1 MTHESTAVGLASA
14 YSNATTA
21 SGDWWRDAVIYQVYV
36 RSFAD
41 SDGDGIGDLR
51 GVRSRL
57 PHLARL
63 GVDAVW
69 LTPFY
74 VSPQAD
80 GGYDVADYRAVDPLF
95 GDLADAEELVRA
107 AHALGLRVIVDVVPN
122 HTSERHPWFRAAL
135 AGEPGARERYL
146 FRRGRGTDGDLPPN
160 DWESIFGGP
169 AWTRVADGEWY
180 LHLFAPEQPD
190 LDWNHPEVTAEFD
203 SVLRFWLDLGV
214 DGFRIDVAHGMVKA
228 EGLPDIGRGAQATLI
243 GAEPLPFFDQDGVHK
258 IHRAWRRLL
267 DSYEGPRI
275 GVAEAWAPTSERLA
289 LYVRPDELHQAFN
302 FRFLTCP
309 WDPAAMRTVID
320 ESLSATTAVG
330 APTTWVLSNHDV
342 VRHVTRYGGGPQ
354 GLARAR
360 AAALLMLALPGSAYL
375 YQGEELGLPEV
386 TDLPDTARQDP
397 AFRRGRP
404 PIPTPRPEP
413 APQTEPEAGPQAGTA
428 SRPQARPSNRP
439 EAHVATGPE
448 AGSGT
453 GPEARSGPEAGSG
466 TGGAPDLLTAPQ
478 AHGAARPEAG
488 SGTGPEAHGAARP
501 EAAPHITAE
510 PNPTGPEAGT
520 AIWSQARPSS
530 RPEARGAAGPEADPH
545 TAPQAHGATGPEAAP
560 HITAEPN
567 PTGPE
572 AGTRAAPQAHGTARP
587 EAAPHITAEPNPTGP
602 EAGTRAAPQAHG
614 ATGPEAG
621 SGTGPE
627 ARSGGGGAPDLLTA
641 PEAAGQDGLRDGCRV
656 PLPWAGAEPPYGFG
670 PAGSWLP
677 QPDAWAGLS
686 VAAQTGDPHSTLE
699 LYRAA
704 LELRRALPGL
714 GAPEAGGPA
723 DPRGMRWQSAP
734 DGVLLFTRPG
744 FACTLNTRPDPVEL
758 PAPGRP
764 VLSSAPVETDGR
776 TVRLPA
782 DSCTWWTP

>member
-1 MTHESTAVGLASA
+1 MTHDSTAVQLASSS
-14 YSNATTA
+14 SNATA
-21 SGDWWRDAVIYQVYV
+21 SGGWWRDAVIYQVYV

-95 GDLADAEELVRA
+95 GDLSDADELVRA

-122 HTSERHPWFRAAL
+122 HTSEQHPWFRAAL
-135 AGEPGARERYL
+135 AGDPGARERYH
-146 FRRGRGTDGDLPPN
+146 FRPGRGPDGAEPPN

-169 AWTRVADGEWY
+169 AWTRVPDGDWY

-190 LDWNHPEVTAEFD
+190 LDWDHPEVAAEFA
-203 SVLRFWLDLGV
+203 SVLRFWLDLGI

-228 EGLPDIGRGAQATLI
+228 PGLPDIGRGAQATLI
-243 GAEPLPFFDQDGVHK
+243 GTEPLPFFDQDGVHE
-258 IHRAWRRLL
+258 IHRSWRRLL
-267 DSYEGPRI
+267 DSYAGGRI

-302 FRFLTCP
+302 FRFLNCP

-320 ESLSATTAVG
+320 ESLAATTAVG

-342 VRHVTRYGGGPQ
+342 VRHVTRYGGGAR

-386 TDLPDTARQDP
+386 ADLPDQVRQDP
-397 AFRRGRP
+397 AFRRGRRQP
-404 PIPTPRPEP
+404 WDSDGPAGSEGEAGGAGSSAPAACGPQVGAPSGPGPRTEG
-413 APQTEPEAGPQAGTA
+413 ASEPE
-428 SRPQARPSNRP
+428 
-439 EAHVATGPE
+439 
-448 AGSGT
+448 
-453 GPEARSGPEAGSG
+453 
-466 TGGAPDLLTAPQ
+466 
-478 AHGAARPEAG
+478 
-488 SGTGPEAHGAARP
+488 
-501 EAAPHITAE
+501 
-510 PNPTGPEAGT
+510 
-520 AIWSQARPSS
+520 
-530 RPEARGAAGPEADPH
+530 
-545 TAPQAHGATGPEAAP
+545 
-560 HITAEPN
+560 
-567 PTGPE
+567 
-572 AGTRAAPQAHGTARP
+572 
-587 EAAPHITAEPNPTGP
+587 
-602 EAGTRAAPQAHG
+602 
-614 ATGPEAG
+614 
-621 SGTGPE
+621 
-627 ARSGGGGAPDLLTA
+627 
-641 PEAAGQDGLRDGCRV
+641 GQDGLRDGCRV
-656 PLPWAGAEPPYGFG
+656 PLPWSGAEPPYGFG
-670 PAGSWLP
+670 PSGSWLP
-677 QPDAWAGLS
+677 QPAGWGGLS

-704 LELRRALPGL
+704 LELRRAMPGL
-714 GAPEAGGPA
+714 GAPEAGAEAGTGAGAGAGASAEAPYGPYGPYA
-723 DPRGMRWQSAP
+723 CGMRWQSAP
-734 DGVLLFTRPG
+734 EGVLLFTRPG
-744 FACTLNTRPDPVEL
+744 FACTLNSRPGPVEL

-776 TVRLPA
+776 TVRLPP
-782 DSCTWWTP
+782 DSCTWWSW